1 MRMIEVGVFESIM
14 QSAGQESLVAGYA
27 EITPAHLAIALSRF
41 SESESSRSTPSVI
54 AAVRREFEDFGIEP
68 RTFRRRLR
76 GVLGNKGAYAGGGA
90 IQASSACKAV
100 FASAERIAAQE
111 QVPMQARHLVRA
123 LFVFSAEAAESAT
136 AGPSGR
142 GGPQP
147 LEDIPSEL

>member
-1 MRMIEVGVFESIM
+1 MFEVGVFESIM
-14 QSAGQESLVAGYA
+14 QSAGQEALVAGYA

-41 SESESSRSTPSVI
+41 SESEPPHSSASVI

-76 GVLGNKGAYAGGGA
+76 GVLGNKGAYARGGA
-90 IQASSACKAV
+90 IQASIACKAV

-123 LFVFSAEAAESAT
+123 LFVFSAEDAEPAT

-147 LEDIPSEL
+147 SEDIPTEL